1 MRRCRWFLLI
11 PGFSALTYAQPIAS
25 LQITS
30 LTGNVSV
37 RVADDAP
44 WSAAMAGMAMAVE
57 ASILV
62 GPKATVEIRANASDS
77 FVAGANS
84 QIKFAGIDNDRYQ
97 VKLSGGKI
105 TYQAADPA
113 IESLRVNLPGVG
125 VEPIQPGIYT
135 IAQTPGGQ
143 SQVTVQAGLARVVA
157 PSGSEL
163 VNAGEKM
170 LIRYSANGPEFRV
183 VSAFSRWRRFLTV
196 AGAAIQIAGN
206 VSAAAGVG
214 SDESTRKAAL
224 PPIKR
229 ASSGSTPVD
238 TRQHSDLP
246 AKSGTPAPAQTPAS
260 RVK

>member
-1 MRRCRWFLLI
+1 MRRCRWLLLI

-30 LTGNVSV
+30 LTGNVSI
-37 RVADDAP
+37 RAADDAP
-44 WSAAMAGMAMAVE
+44 WAAAMPGMAMAKE

-62 GPKATVEIRANASDS
+62 GSKATAEIRASGSDS

-84 QIKFAGIDNDRYQ
+84 QVKFAGIDNDRHQ
-97 VKLSGGKI
+97 VELSGGKI

-113 IESLRVNLPGVG
+113 VESIRVNLPGVG
-125 VEPIQPGIYT
+125 VEPVQPGIYI

-143 SQVTVQAGLARVVA
+143 SQVTVQTGLARVVA
-157 PSGSEL
+157 SSGSEL
-163 VNAGEKM
+163 VEAGQKM

-183 VSAFSRWRRFLTV
+183 VSAFSKWRRFLTV

-206 VSAAAGVG
+206 ISAVAGVG
-214 SDESTRKAAL
+214 SSDESTRKAAL

-229 ASSGSTPVD
+229 DSSSSTPVD
-238 TRQHSDLP
+238 TRQHSDPP
-246 AKSGTPAPAQTPAS
+246 AKSGSPPPAS

>member
-1 MRRCRWFLLI
+1 
-11 PGFSALTYAQPIAS
+11 
-25 LQITS
+25 
-30 LTGNVSV
+30 
-37 RVADDAP
+37 
-44 WSAAMAGMAMAVE
+44 MAKE

-62 GPKATVEIRANASDS
+62 GPKATAEIRASSSDS

-84 QIKFAGIDNDRYQ
+84 QVKFAGIDNDRLQ
-97 VKLSGGKI
+97 VELSGGKI

-113 IESLRVNLPGVG
+113 VESLRVNLSGVG
-125 VEPIQPGIYT
+125 VEPVQPGIYL

-157 PSGSEL
+157 PIGSEL
-163 VNAGEKM
+163 VSAGQKM
-170 LIRYSANGPEFRV
+170 LIRYSASGPEFRV

-196 AGAAIQIAGN
+196 AAAAIQVAGN
-206 VSAAAGVG
+206 VSAAAGAGG

-229 ASSGSTPVD
+229 AGSSSTPVD
-238 TRQHSDLP
+238 TRQHSDPP
-246 AKSGTPAPAQTPAS
+246 AKSGTPPPAQPPAS